1 MLQTTIV
8 QSVTKTFLS
17 RFSLDAHRDWS
28 SVRSHPLLLVLQLL
42 ESIFLYDY
50 YRKRFF
56 FPENCGFLRRTAS
69 SLFLRGFDKLC
80 PGSLARGRRAVVAA
94 MHQSWEEAGPRLPWV
109 EKGHP
114 QGSLPDAPPGGW
126 DGTPARGQH
135 QDWQSC
141 ARMRRVRVSL
151 PGF

>member
-69 SLFLRGFDKLC
+69 PLFLRGFDKLC
-80 PGSLARGRRAVVAA
+80 LGSLARGRRAVVAA
-94 MHQSWEEAGPRLPWV
+94 THQSWEEAGP
-109 EKGHP
+109 
-114 QGSLPDAPPGGW
+114 QAPLGGEGPSARVASRRPTRGLGW
-126 DGTPARGQH
+126 DTRQGQC